1 VTSTS
6 PLSKAAVRE
15 LLLGFGLVPGD
26 HVLDATSG
34 NEFTELLEFLGL
46 IVEDSDERPEPGRC
60 RLVLAQSE
68 NHSPIELSRMAADW
82 LSRLRPGGTLLLV
95 NAERPDV
102 LSAFPGSC
110 RHWSTGGVTLSSLT
124 ISSLARQPS
133 EWRRFV
139 SAETPATDLSA
150 A

>member
-1 VTSTS
+1 MTSTS

-60 RLVLAQSE
+60 RLVLAHSE